1 MNDSKA
7 RTVEQAVEFLRS
19 KSSRVPDAAVILG
32 SGVNVLENLPG
43 EIQLSYNDVFGISP
57 SVAGHSGS
65 LSLGE
70 VDGKLVAVLRGRFH
84 LYEGH
89 FWDVVTL
96 PTRVLVEWGV
106 PKLFV
111 TNAAG
116 GLNQAFQVGDLMLI
130 TSYRDH
136 LQPKWREVGLL
147 PALTKEASVCENEL
161 TAKLSQASDKLLATT
176 GGAFRAIKK
185 GLYAGL
191 LGPTYETLAE
201 IDMLKL
207 LKADAVGMSTVP
219 ELMTADGT
227 KTQACALS
235 VITNVWTP
243 DVELEG
249 HEEVL
254 RAAKEASQRLDQLL
268 RTAITA

>member
-1 MNDSKA
+1 MDDSKA
-7 RTVEQAVEFLRS
+7 KSVQQAVEYLRS
-19 KSSRVPDAAVILG
+19 KSPRVPDAAVILG
-32 SGVNVLENLPG
+32 SGVNVLENLQN
-43 EIQLSYNDVFGISP
+43 EVKLSYNDVFGISP

-96 PTRVLVEWGV
+96 PTRVLIEWGV

-136 LQPKWREVGLL
+136 LQPEWREVGLL
-147 PALTKEASVCENEL
+147 PALMRDASACENEL
-161 TAKLSQASDKLLATT
+161 TARLASASDKLATT

-219 ELMTADGT
+219 ELMTANGT
-227 KTQACALS
+227 KTEACALS

-254 RAAKEASQRLDQLL
+254 RAAKEASERLDKLL
-268 RTAITA
+268 RAAIAA